1 MIYCDFLFS
10 FQYLF
15 VDRQHGMIYS
25 TLDDCQTVIN
35 SSVRFVADE
44 ITFHSTIKDV
54 VVAYDASAKKVCF
67 LNP

>member
-1 MIYCDFLFS
+1 
-10 FQYLF
+10 
-15 VDRQHGMIYS
+15 MIYS

-35 SSVRFVADE
+35 SSVGFVADE

-67 LNP
+67 LHP